1 VTGGGQTTVIATAA
15 ALIAIVSAANAFGVT
30 VSGRMQLVLS
40 ALLVTL
46 LLAAVLA
53 SAPHARTTNLH
64 PFAPHGWLAVG
75 QAAALLVWSF
85 AGWEAITHLAA
96 EFRRPAHDMPRSAGI
111 AVVVVGLLYL
121 SVAAASVMVLGPS
134 AGASGAPLAELIAGG
149 IGGHAQVLATAA
161 ALLLTLGT
169 MNAYFAG
176 AAKLGAALGRDGA
189 LPGWLA
195 QGSQVG
201 GVPRRSLAAVA
212 LAATTLA
219 GVGPTP
225 LVLVTSGCFVMV
237 YGLGAAAA
245 LKLLPRGSV
254 AYRCAWISLI
264 AVAGLFVTTGW
275 YVVCARSCGWRLAAC
290 GLRLAAYG
298 SQRRARVQP
307 RLRRPRTSAAAT
319 RRFARRAAR
328 PRVAEARTRN
338 IAHRIDQRARDG
350 RRLRVGPQHQSDR
363 LVGAGGRQRQTR
375 ERAGRQIVLGRIQR
389 HEPHRIV
396 LERERTR
403 DRHRQ
408 HLDERIERRRA
419 ARTEQLLG
427 RLANQRAVRR
437 QHDRIARE
445 LGGGRGAREQRMA
458 GAHDRDERLVVQLLE
473 RKPDH
478 ALGLRQAPDRAFDRA
493 GLQPFE
499 QFRIGRRRDPH
510 DDARPACGQRLHQ
523 CRRERRGDGRQHADL
538 ERRGSRAA
546 LAREQADALPQCE
559 HARVGM
565 RHEELRFARRLRAV
579 PAALEQLHAENALQL
594 GDRLRYGRLRD
605 RQAFRGLLHAAQ
617 LRDREK
623 ALQMPELDAAVR
635 DSIIHN
641 RSLCDGR

>member
-1 VTGGGQTTVIATAA
+1 MRSHADSPAAHHGGSLTIFQGAALYIGAVLGTGVIALPALAADVAGPASLLAWAALVVLSAPLAATFAALGARYPDAGGVSTYARRAFGPKAAAIVGWCFYFAVPAGAPAAAMFGGVYVAAVTGGGQTTVIATAA
-15 ALIAIVSAANAFGVT
+15 ALIALVSAANAFGVT

-53 SAPHARTTNLH
+53 SAPHARTANLH

-75 QAAALLVWSF
+75 QAA
-85 AGWEAITHLAA
+85 
-96 EFRRPAHDMPRSAGI
+96 AHDMPRSAGI

-189 LPGWLA
+189 LPAWLA

-201 GVPRRSLAAVA
+201 GVPRRSLGAIALLAAVA

-275 YVVCARSCGWRLAAC
+275 YVVCPL
-290 GLRLAAYG
+290 LL
-298 SQRRARVQP
+298 
-307 RLRRPRTSAAAT
+307 
-319 RRFARRAAR
+319 
-328 PRVAEARTRN
+328 
-338 IAHRIDQRARDG
+338 
-350 RRLRVGPQHQSDR
+350 
-363 LVGAGGRQRQTR
+363 AGG
-375 ERAGRQIVLGRIQR
+375 A
-389 HEPHRIV
+389 
-396 LERERTR
+396 
-403 DRHRQ
+403 
-408 HLDERIERRRA
+408 
-419 ARTEQLLG
+419 LLYL
-427 RLANQRAVRR
+427 RMTVRR
-437 QHDRIARE
+437 
-445 LGGGRGAREQRMA
+445 G
-458 GAHDRDERLVVQLLE
+458 
-473 RKPDH
+473 
-478 ALGLRQAPDRAFDRA
+478 
-493 GLQPFE
+493 
-499 QFRIGRRRDPH
+499 
-510 DDARPACGQRLHQ
+510 
-523 CRRERRGDGRQHADL
+523 
-538 ERRGSRAA
+538 
-546 LAREQADALPQCE
+546 
-559 HARVGM
+559 
-565 RHEELRFARRLRAV
+565 
-579 PAALEQLHAENALQL
+579 
-594 GDRLRYGRLRD
+594 
-605 RQAFRGLLHAAQ
+605 
-617 LRDREK
+617 
-623 ALQMPELDAAVR
+623 
-635 DSIIHN
+635 
-641 RSLCDGR
+641 